1 MRNRREGEDQESVI
15 NAYVHELFLLNG
27 MKRFKISLIKEKV
40 NGLVLKFNVKGQFL
54 KFNREVRS
62 ECRGGK
68 KDI

>member
-15 NAYVHELFLLNG
+15 NVYVHELFSLNG

-54 KFNREVRS
+54 EFNRELRS
-62 ECRGGK
+62 E
-68 KDI
+68 